1 MHNFVYDIPTKVY
14 FGKGE
19 TEGNLGREL
28 AGFGKKVL
36 LVYGGG
42 SIKKSGL
49 YDKVIAEIK
58 SAGLEVAEL
67 SGIDPNPR
75 IDSVREGAE
84 ICKKENIDV
93 VLAVGGGSTIDA
105 SKIIAAGACVD
116 FDPWD
121 FLIAGKPIEKA
132 LPIVTV
138 LTLSATG
145 SEMDGVAVISNM
157 ETNDKLATG
166 GQPLYPRV
174 SFLDPE
180 NTYTVSKFQTA
191 SGSADILSHIFEVY
205 FNMDQGIYFLDTVME
220 GLMKTVIKYAPVA
233 LKEPDN
239 YEARANLMWAASW
252 AINGFIEYAT
262 GQDWACHS
270 IEHEL
275 SAYYDITH
283 GLGLAIV
290 TPRWMKKALNEETV
304 SKFVQYGVNV
314 WGIDAGLEP
323 MEIANKAIAKTEEF
337 LFRTLGLDST
347 LGAVG
352 IDSSKFELMATKA
365 CYNGGTLKCLA
376 TLTVADVVEILN
388 DCL

>member
-1 MHNFVYDIPTKVY
+1 MHNFTYNIPTKVY
-14 FGKGE
+14 FGAGQM
-19 TEGNLGREL
+19 EGNLGREL
-28 AGFGKKVL
+28 AACGKKVL

-58 SAGLEVAEL
+58 EAGLEVTEL

-75 IDSVREGAE
+75 IDSVREGAK
-84 ICKKENIDV
+84 ICKEKGIDV

-105 SKIIAAGACVD
+105 SKFIAAGACVD
-116 FDPWD
+116 FDPWL
-121 FLIAGKPIEKA
+121 FLTEWRPIEKT

-145 SEMDGVAVISNM
+145 SEMDAVAVISNM
-157 ETNDKLATG
+157 ETNDKIAGG
-166 GQPLYPRV
+166 GQLLYPKV
-174 SFLDPE
+174 SFLDPQ
-180 NTYTVSKFQTA
+180 NTYTVSKYQTA
-191 SGSADILSHIFEVY
+191 CGSADILSHIFEVY
-205 FNMDQGIYFLDTVME
+205 FNMDQGLFMLDTVME

-233 LKEPDN
+233 LEEPDN

-314 WGIDAGLEP
+314 WGIDKNLAP
-323 MEIANKAIAKTEEF
+323 MEIAEIAIAKTEEF
-337 LFRTLGLDST
+337 LFGTLGLDST

-365 CYNGGTLKCLA
+365 CYNEGTLKCLA
-376 TLTVADVVEILN
+376 TLTIADVVEILN
-388 DCL
+388 NCL